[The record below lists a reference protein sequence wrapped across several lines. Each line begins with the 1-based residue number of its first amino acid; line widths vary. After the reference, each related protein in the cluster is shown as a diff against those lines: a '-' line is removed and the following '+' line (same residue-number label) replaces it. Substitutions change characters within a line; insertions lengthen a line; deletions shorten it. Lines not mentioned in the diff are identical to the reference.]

1 MKGISKLIDAI
12 HKIDVGVFVLTVTN
26 DPELPYIHISL
37 QTKDRKLEVNANI
50 NTEEQLW
57 EWLPIA
63 KQMLT
68 SNSETMEQLNQVSLP
83 PLGKSLLSDI

>member
-12 HKIDVGVFVLTVTN
+12 HKIDVGAFVLTVTN
-26 DPELPYIHISL
+26 DPELPYIQVSL
-37 QTKDRKLEVNANI
+37 QTKDRKLEVNMNI

-57 EWLPIA
+57 EWLPLA
-63 KQMLT
+63 KQMLIN
-68 SNSETMEQLNQVSLP
+68 NSETMEQLAQVSLP

>member
-1 MKGISKLIDAI
+1 MKGIVKLIDAI
-12 HKIDVGVFVLTVTN
+12 HKIDVGAFVLTVTN
-26 DPELPYIHISL
+26 DPELPYIHVSL
-37 QTKDRKLEVNANI
+37 QTKDRKLEVNASI

-63 KQMLT
+63 KQMLIN
-68 SNSETMEQLNQVSLP
+68 NSETMEQLNQVSLP

>member
-12 HKIDVGVFVLTVTN
+12 HKIDVGAFVLTVTN
-26 DPELPYIHISL
+26 DPELPYIQVSL
-37 QTKDRKLEVNANI
+37 QTKDRKLEVNSNI

-63 KQMLT
+63 KKMLT